1 MTVLIPFAGL
11 SPVPWKNGGGSTIEI
26 AIGPPDAGFEDFDW
40 RVSLATIE
48 KDGAFSLFP
57 GVDRTLALVE
67 GHGMT
72 LDIDGDP
79 ILITDGDPVVAFDGS
94 SQVNAKLSRGGS
106 TDFNVMT
113 RSERCYHTFGR
124 RRLSG
129 DSTFVARADVTVL
142 FLAEGDSLELRNEK
156 ERIGLVRFD
165 AVVLE
170 AGSTWKLEAG
180 QGMIYITDVWY
191 HEDEEDEEHYE

>member
-11 SPVPWKNGGGSTIEI
+11 APVPWKNGGGSTIEI
-26 AIGPPDAGFEDFDW
+26 AIGPPDAGFDDFDW
-40 RVSLATIE
+40 RVSLATIAE
-48 KDGAFSLFP
+48 DGAFSQFP

-72 LDIDGDP
+72 LQIDGEP
-79 ILITDGDPVVAFDGS
+79 TLISEAVPVVAFDGS
-94 SQVNAKLSRGGS
+94 SEVHARLSRGQT
-106 TDFNVMT
+106 TDFNVMS
-113 RSERCYHTFGR
+113 RSERCWHQFGR

-142 FLAEGDSLELRNEK
+142 FLAEGDSLQMASDA
-156 ERIGLVRFD
+156 ERIGLVRYD

-170 AGSTWKLEAG
+170 QGTVWKLEAG
-180 QGMIYITDVWY
+180 QGTIFIVDVHY
-191 HEDEEDEEHYE
+191 HSDEDDEAMYD

>member
-11 SPVPWKNGGGSTIEI
+11 SPVPWKNGGGSTTEI
-26 AIGPPDAGFEDFDW
+26 AIGPPDSGFEDFDW

-48 KDGAFSLFP
+48 KDGAFSSFP

-67 GHGMT
+67 GHGMSLEIEGEPT
-72 LDIDGDP
+72 LVNEA
-79 ILITDGDPVVAFDGS
+79 DPVVAFDGS
-94 SQVNAKLSRGGS
+94 AQVIAKLSRGGS
-106 TDFNVMT
+106 TDFNAMT

-142 FLAEGDSLELRNEK
+142 FLAEGDALELRNEQ
-156 ERIGLVRFD
+156 ERIGMVRYD

-170 AGSTWKLEAG
+170 PGSVWKLEAG
-180 QGMIYITDVWY
+180 QGMIYIVDVWY
-191 HEDEEDEEHYE
+191 HEEEDEENYE

>member
-11 SPVPWKNGGGSTIEI
+11 APVPWKNGGGSTIEI
-26 AIGPPDAGFEDFDW
+26 AIGPPDAGFDDFDW
-40 RVSLATIE
+40 RVSLATIAE
-48 KDGAFSLFP
+48 DGAFSQFP

-72 LDIDGDP
+72 LQIDGEP
-79 ILITDGDPVVAFDGS
+79 TLISEAVPVVAFDGS
-94 SQVNAKLSRGGS
+94 SEVHARLSRGQT
-106 TDFNVMT
+106 TDFNVMS
-113 RSERCYHTFGR
+113 RSDRCWHQFGR

-142 FLAEGDSLELRNEK
+142 FLAEGDSLQMASDA
-156 ERIGLVRFD
+156 ERIGLVRYD

-170 AGSTWKLEAG
+170 QGTVWKLEAG
-180 QGMIYITDVWY
+180 QGTIFIVDVHY
-191 HEDEEDEEHYE
+191 HSDEDDEAMYD

>member
-11 SPVPWKNGGGSTIEI
+11 SPVPWKNGGGSTTEI

-79 ILITDGDPVVAFDGS
+79 VMVTEAGPVVAFDGS
-94 SQVNAKLSRGGS
+94 SVVQAKLSRGGS
-106 TDFNVMT
+106 TDFNAMT

-129 DSTFVARADVTVL
+129 DSTFVARADVTIL
-142 FLAEGDSLELRNEK
+142 FLAEGDALELRNEK

-170 AGSTWKLEAG
+170 AGSVWKLEAG
-180 QGMIYITDVWY
+180 QGMIYIVDVWY
-191 HEDEEDEEHYE
+191 HSDEDDESYE

>member
-11 SPVPWKNGGGSTIEI
+11 TPVPWKNGGGSTTEI
-26 AIGPPDAGFEDFDW
+26 AIGPPDSGFEDFDW

-48 KDGAFSLFP
+48 KDGTFSQFP

-67 GHGMT
+67 GHGML

-79 ILITDGDPVVAFDGS
+79 VLVTDGDPVIAFDGS
-94 SQVNAKLSRGGS
+94 SNVTAKLSRGGS
-106 TDFNVMT
+106 TDFNAMT
-113 RSERCYHTFGR
+113 RSDRCYHTFGR
-124 RRLSG
+124 RRLTG
-129 DSTFVARADVTVL
+129 ISTFVARADITVL
-142 FLAEGDSLELRNEK
+142 FLAEGEALELRNEK

-170 AGSTWKLEAG
+170 AGSVWKLEAG
-180 QGMIYITDVWY
+180 QAMIYIVDVYY
-191 HEDEEDEEHYE
+191 HSEEDEESYE

>member
-11 SPVPWKNGGGSTIEI
+11 SPVPWKNGGGSTTEI
-26 AIGPPDAGFEDFDW
+26 AIGPPDSGFEDFDW

-48 KDGAFSLFP
+48 KDGAFSAFP

-72 LDIDGDP
+72 LDIDGEP
-79 ILITDGDPVVAFDGS
+79 TLLTETEPVAAFDGS
-94 SQVNAKLSRGGS
+94 SQVMAKLSRGGS
-106 TDFNVMT
+106 TDFNAMT

-129 DSTFVARADVTVL
+129 NSTFVARADVTVL
-142 FLAEGDSLELRNEK
+142 FLAEGDALELRNEQ

-170 AGSTWKLEAG
+170 PGSTWKLEAG
-180 QGMIYITDVWY
+180 QGMIYIVDIWY
-191 HEDEEDEEHYE
+191 HEDDEDDYGDE

>member
-11 SPVPWKNGGGSTIEI
+11 SPVPWKNGGGSTTEI

-48 KDGAFSLFP
+48 KDGAFSAFP
-57 GVDRTLALVE
+57 GVDRTLALVA

-72 LDIDGDP
+72 LEIDGEP
-79 ILITDGDPVVAFDGS
+79 TLVTEAEPVVAFDGS
-94 SQVNAKLSRGGS
+94 AQVIAKLSRGGS
-106 TDFNVMT
+106 TDFNAMT

-142 FLAEGDSLELRNEK
+142 FLAEGDALELRNEQ

-170 AGSTWKLEAG
+170 PGSVWKLEAG
-180 QGMIYITDVWY
+180 QGMIYIVDVWY
-191 HEDEEDEEHYE
+191 HEEDEEYDA